1 VDLSGGSMRVADLA
15 PAIAGE
21 TVTKSAREIMEIL
34 ESYDLTRCAHSA
46 AQLAGCDA
54 KTVRRYVALRD
65 AGGGDPLVRA
75 SAPRPKL
82 IDAFLPKVEELVDV
96 SKAKIRADKVHER
109 LVAMGFTG
117 TERTTRRAVR
127 EAKIAWR
134 AGRRRTYRP
143 WMPEPG
149 LWLQFDWGDGP
160 RIGGRKTYLFCAW
173 LAWSRFRVVIP
184 VFDQT
189 MGTLI
194 ACLDATLRP
203 IGACRR
209 ICWVTTPRR
218 SPSTT
223 SPASPCGIRPWWL
236 PGGITGRPCTRVSR
250 STRSPRVGLRRRS
263 G

>member
-1 VDLSGGSMRVADLA
+1 MRVADLA
-15 PAIAGE
+15 HRAAGE
-21 TVTKSAREIMEIL
+21 TVTKSDREIMEIL
-34 ESYDLTRCAHSA
+34 ESYDATRCAHSA

-65 AGGGDPLVRA
+65 AGGGDPLVVR

-82 IDAFLPKVEELVDV
+82 IDVFLPKVEELVDV

-109 LVAMGFTG
+109 LVVMGFTG

-127 EAKIAWR
+127 EAKIVWR

-143 WMPEPG
+143 WVAEPG

-160 RIGGRKTYLFCAW
+160 RVGGRKTYLFCAW

-189 MGTLI
+189 MGSLI
-194 ACLDATLRP
+194 GCLDATLR
-203 IGACRR
+203 
-209 ICWVTTPRR
+209 
-218 SPSTT
+218 
-223 SPASPCGIRPWWL
+223 
-236 PGGITGRPCTRVSR
+236 
-250 STRSPRVGLRRRS
+250 
-263 G
+263 